1 MTFES
6 FAAGHSLILWLAF
19 GIALIMGAVVNKTN
33 FCTMGAVSDVVNMG
47 DSSRMRA
54 WVLAMAIAMLG
65 VTIFEAM
72 AYFSVDV
79 TRPPYRGSNFA
90 WLEYVIGG
98 VMFGVGMTLGSGCGN
113 KTLIRIGGG
122 NIKSVIVLAIIGVC
136 AYYMINP
143 FPGTDKTIY
152 SEVFYP
158 WTSLASISLSGKQDI
173 SGLIN
178 SATSIDLGTL
188 RLVIGLL
195 VVAMLTFIVFRS
207 SDFRSN
213 KDNIIGGTVVGF
225 AVLAAW
231 YISGGFAT
239 ISADGDTYSWVQYA
253 SDDVWSLI
261 EEGKRPPAVA
271 VQSFTF
277 INPMGE
283 TYGYVL
289 SGFSASVITF
299 GLMTLFGVISG
310 SFLWSLVSKSFR
322 IEWFVDFKDFKTH
335 FIGAVLMG
343 VGGVLSLGCTFGQGI
358 TGISTLSVGS
368 IIAFA
373 SIVFGSALTMKIQYY
388 KMCYEDEATF
398 PKALV
403 TALVD
408 MRFLP
413 AGMRKL
419 DAI

>member
-6 FAAGHSLILWLAF
+6 FATGHSLILWLAF
-19 GIALIMGAVVNKTN
+19 GIALIMGMVVNKTN

-47 DSSRMRA
+47 DSSRLRA
-54 WVLAMAIAMLG
+54 WILAMAIAMLG

-72 AYFSVDV
+72 AFFSVDV

-90 WLEYVIGG
+90 WLEYVVGG
-98 VMFGVGMTLGSGCGN
+98 IMFGVGMTLGSGCGN

-122 NIKSVIVLAIIGVC
+122 NIKSVIVLAVIAVC

-158 WTSLASISLSGKQDI
+158 WTSLASVSLVGKQDI
-173 SGLIN
+173 SGFIN

-195 VVAMLTFIVFRS
+195 VVAALTFIVFRS
-207 SDFRSN
+207 SDFRSS
-213 KDNIIGGTVVGF
+213 KDNIIGGTVVGL

-231 YISGGFAT
+231 YVSGGFAT
-239 ISADGDTYSWVQYA
+239 ISADGDVYSWVEYA

-289 SGFSASVITF
+289 SGFSSSVVTF
-299 GLMTLFGVISG
+299 GLMSLFGVISG
-310 SFLWSLVSKSFR
+310 SFLWSLITKSFR
-322 IEWFVDFKDFKTH
+322 IEWFVDFRDFRTH
-335 FIGAVLMG
+335 FIGAILMG
-343 VGGVLSLGCTFGQGI
+343 IGGVLSLGCTFGQGI

-398 PKALV
+398 MKTLI

-413 AGMRKL
+413 GGMRRL

>member
-6 FAAGHSLILWLAF
+6 FAAGHSLVLWLAF

-98 VMFGVGMTLGSGCGN
+98 VMFGIGMTLASGCGN

-122 NIKSVIVLAIIGVC
+122 NIKSIVVLAIIAVC

-152 SEVFYP
+152 SEIFYP
-158 WTSLASISLSGKQDI
+158 WTSLASISLAGKQDI
-173 SGLIN
+173 GGLIN

-207 SDFRSN
+207 SDFRSD
-213 KDNIIGGTVVGF
+213 KDNIIGGSVVGL
-225 AVLAAW
+225 AVFAAW
-231 YISGGFAT
+231 YVTGGFAT

-271 VQSFTF
+271 VQSLTF

-289 SGFSASVITF
+289 SGFSNSVITF

-343 VGGVLSLGCTFGQGI
+343 IGGVLSLGCTFGQGI
-358 TGISTLSVGS
+358 TGVSTLSVGS
-368 IIAFA
+368 ILAFA

-388 KMCYEDEATF
+388 KMCYEEEATF
-398 PKALV
+398 MKSFV
-403 TALVD
+403 TAFVD
-408 MRFLP
+408 MRFVP